1 MKFIIKKN
9 IKNVD
14 WKKIHVIINIFILC
28 CLIIMNL
35 NQELSFEIF
44 PLKEI
49 KNIES
54 YLNLCNISN
63 ISQLYFSD
71 LKKFPKISIISTIY
85 NRGAYLLRFLKSIQN
100 QNFSDI
106 EIILIDDFSSDNSVE
121 LIKQYKS
128 IEKRIILIRNKKNFG
143 TFKSRNIGVLKS
155 KGKYI
160 ILPDPDDILSQ
171 DSLKIFYTFAN
182 KYSYEMLR
190 FNMYIGRN
198 NIHFSN
204 CANQTPSRPVFQPE
218 IKTFL
223 FYATKKLK
231 QIDFNVANKFIKRD
245 ALIRTLNLL
254 NKEYFNTLKYAYSSF
269 N

>member
-1 MKFIIKKN
+1 MKFTTKK
-9 IKNVD
+9 IEKMLD
-14 WKKIHVIINIFILC
+14 GKKIHIIINLFTLY
-28 CLIIMNL
+28 CLIIINL
-35 NQELSFEIF
+35 NQVLSFEIF

-204 CANQTPSRPVFQPE
+204 CAKHTPSRPVFQPE

-223 FYATKKLK
+223 FYATNKLK
-231 QIDFNVANKFIKRD
+231 QIDFNVANKFVKRD

>member
-1 MKFIIKKN
+1 MKFTTKK
-9 IKNVD
+9 IEKMLD
-14 WKKIHVIINIFILC
+14 GKKIHIIINLFTLY
-28 CLIIMNL
+28 CLIIINL
-35 NQELSFEIF
+35 NQVLSFEIF

-128 IEKRIILIRNKKNFG
+128 IEKRIIL
-143 TFKSRNIGVLKS
+143 
-155 KGKYI
+155 
-160 ILPDPDDILSQ
+160 
-171 DSLKIFYTFAN
+171 
-182 KYSYEMLR
+182 
-190 FNMYIGRN
+190 
-198 NIHFSN
+198 
-204 CANQTPSRPVFQPE
+204 
-218 IKTFL
+218 L
-223 FYATKKLK
+223 FYIL
-231 QIDFNVANKFIKRD
+231 
-245 ALIRTLNLL
+245 
-254 NKEYFNTLKYAYSSF
+254 
-269 N
+269 